1 MEKGSYKRLLVKL
14 SGAGLGLAVMLGA
27 ATMMA
32 RDFHSDI
39 ITSAELS
46 SHSKSLSHQVNRDFD
61 IITETGGADAK
72 SVQPSLSLQSIKMEH
87 FERLMGIR
95 LSTVETISE
104 TIEEISYKAAIPSA
118 LKENI
123 LFNLQLQLQKA
134 EKNLQE
140 TEVLSVIFSHNDNPS
155 LMNLSKSDGCDNED
169 IILLEKCEGQCATG
183 DSELDEKRRKR
194 NTTEAFF
201 WI

>member
-27 ATMMA
+27 ATMMTQ
-32 RDFHSDI
+32 DFRSDK
-39 ITSAELS
+39 ITSTVSS
-46 SHSKSLSHQVNRDFD
+46 SHSKSLSHPKSLSHQVNKDFD
-61 IITETGGADAK
+61 IITETNGAGVQ
-72 SVQPSLSLQSIKMEH
+72 SVQSSLLLRSIKMEH
-87 FERLMGIR
+87 FERLMEIR
-95 LSTVETISE
+95 LSAVETISE

-123 LFNLQLQLQKA
+123 LFNLELQLQKA

-140 TEVLSVIFSHNDNPS
+140 IETLSVIFSQNNDRS
-155 LMNLSKSDGCDNED
+155 LMNLSKRDNCDKED
-169 IILLEKCEGQCATG
+169 II
-183 DSELDEKRRKR
+183 ELDEKSGNR